1 MSLPRQKAFTLIE
14 LLVVIS
20 IIALLIGILLPALG
34 AARNSARKMV
44 NNTQIRGIHQAFF
57 TESQDNKGWY
67 AGVES
72 SGIVNGDLARS
83 FKDAGSF
90 QHPLEGGNYGGAG
103 LATGSYP
110 HARWATLVWGNFVT
124 SEYLVSPAEFNEG
137 INAEILPTV
146 ASGTGSV
153 GINAK
158 ISSYALPMLGSAA
171 SGAVPAV
178 GRAGEWRDTVSS
190 QTPIVTDRLVRN
202 TNGTFDP
209 ADPDTHLSIWSIDA
223 GNPGDWDGGVVY
235 NDGHTEYSTT
245 SELEDVRMLDY
256 TATQPDNLFH
266 DNDQAFPTKVGTAEI
281 RRDHSTNMIV
291 RDVGQKEIDGGDL

>member
-1 MSLPRQKAFTLIE
+1 MYSSHAKGFTLIE

-20 IIALLIGILLPALG
+20 IIALLIGLLLPALG
-34 AARNSARKMV
+34 AARTAARKAV

-67 AGVES
+67 AGVNG
-72 SGIVNGDLARS
+72 SGWVNGSLDRT
-83 FKDAGSF
+83 FKDADDFRYSI
-90 QHPLEGGNYGGAG
+90 EGGNYGGAG

-110 HARWATLVWGNFVT
+110 HARWATLVWGDYVT
-124 SEYLVSPAEFNEG
+124 AEYLISPAELNET
-137 INAEILPTV
+137 IDPEILRNV
-146 ASGTGSV
+146 ANGIGTL

-178 GRAGEWRDTVSS
+178 GRTGEWRDTVNS

-202 TNGTFDP
+202 TGGAFVPSDP
-209 ADPDTHLSIWSIDA
+209 ATHLSIWSVNVS
-223 GNPGDWDGGVVY
+223 NPGNWDGGVVY
-235 NDGHTEYSTT
+235 NDGHTEYSNT
-245 SELEDVRMLDY
+245 SELENVAMLNKK
-256 TATQPDNLFH
+256 ATQPDNLFH
-266 DNDQAFPTKVGTAEI
+266 DNDQAFPASVGTAEI

-291 RDVGQKEIDGGDL
+291 RDVNQKEIAGGDI